1 MNRVL
6 IRIIQIYQFT
16 IGRMLP
22 RVCRFEPTCSSY
34 AIEALREHGLLRGL
48 SLSVWRILRCNPYCE
63 GGWDPIPKRMER
75 NE

>member
-6 IRIIQIYQFT
+6 IRIIQIYQLT

-34 AIEALREHGLLRGL
+34 AIDALREHGLLRGISL
-48 SLSVWRILRCNPYCE
+48 SLWRILRCNPYCE
-63 GGWDPIPKRMER
+63 GGWDPIPKRVER